1 VRASCTGPAAA
12 IRCQPRR
19 RTTTPTPWTGLPF
32 ISGFGVGAIV
42 GMTGVGGGSL
52 MTPLLLSVFKLSPAV
67 AIGTDLWF
75 AAITKIAG
83 SASHHQAGHVEWRI
97 TRLLLAGSIPAA
109 LATIA
114 LMHFT
119 GLTKGWASALTF
131 SLGIALLL
139 TAVTVAF
146 KQIWVKVGHWLERW
160 INDGNRP
167 ALTVLCGFILGVL
180 VSLSSIGAGAIGATL
195 ILLLY
200 PKLASHRIV
209 GTDIAHAVPL
219 TLVAGIGHATLG
231 NVDWSLLVAL
241 LVGSMPGIWLGAQL
255 TRKMPERLVRTLLC
269 VSLVTAGIKVIH

>member
-1 VRASCTGPAAA
+1 MDPIA
-12 IRCQPRR
+12 I
-19 RTTTPTPWTGLPF
+19 L
-32 ISGFGVGAIV
+32 SGFGVGAIV

-52 MTPLLLSVFKLSPAV
+52 MTPLLLSVFKLNPAV

-75 AAITKIAG
+75 AAVTKTAG
-83 SASHHQAGHVEWRI
+83 SLSHHQAGHVDWRI
-97 TRLLLAGSIPAA
+97 TRLLLSGSIPAS

-114 LMHFT
+114 LMHLT

-146 KQIWVKVGHWLERW
+146 KQIWVKVGRWLERL
-160 INDGNRP
+160 ITDGNRP
-167 ALTVLCGFILGVL
+167 ALTVLCGLILGVL

-200 PKLASHRIV
+200 PKLPSHRIV
-209 GTDIAHAVPL
+209 GSDIAHAVPL

-231 NVDWSLLVAL
+231 NVEWSLLGAL
-241 LVGSMPGIWLGAQL
+241 LIGSIPGIWLGAQL
-255 TRKMPERLVRTLLC
+255 TRRMPERLVRTLLC
-269 VSLVTAGIKVIH
+269 LSLVTAGLKVIH